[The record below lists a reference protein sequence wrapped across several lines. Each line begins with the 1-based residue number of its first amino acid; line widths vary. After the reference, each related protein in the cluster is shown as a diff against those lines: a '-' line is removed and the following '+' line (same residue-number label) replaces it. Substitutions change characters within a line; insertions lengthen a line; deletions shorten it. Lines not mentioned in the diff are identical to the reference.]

1 MLTEKEKQIIRE
13 LQNGIPLVHRPFKI
27 LAQKLRTTEE
37 ELINKIKSLL
47 DRGYIRR
54 FGATVRHHDL
64 GYPANAMVVWNVPD
78 ELAEEKGRIM
88 AGFKEVSH
96 CYQRPRRPGW
106 PYNLFTVV
114 HGRSREECVRAVK
127 KISLA
132 TGIKKYRL
140 LFSTIELKKSSMRY
154 FE

>member
-13 LQNGIPLVHRPFKI
+13 LQRGIPLVSRPFKL
-27 LAQKLRTTEE
+27 LAQNLNTTEE
-37 ELINKIKSLL
+37 NLLDKIKYLL
-47 DRGYIRR
+47 EHGYIRR
-54 FGATVRHHDL
+54 FGATVRHYNL
-64 GYPANAMVVWNVPD
+64 GYQANAMVVWNVPD
-78 ELAEEKGRIM
+78 ELTEETGQIM

-114 HGRSREECVRAVK
+114 HGRSREKCVQVVK

-132 TGIKKYRL
+132 TGMKNYRL
-140 LFSTIELKKSSMRY
+140 LFSTMELKKSSMRY